1 MGPTCRACRRRRHGR
16 QRQQQV
22 ECNANPLP
30 WGVPNGHLH
39 ALMCVRVNNH
49 IYKTEPVKWRVR
61 YALGAAGCTPPLA
74 GCAPGPRTRPNVPSP
89 SLPLPDLPQVMGG
102 QEALEK
108 RLALVETH
116 QKEIHDT
123 LVAMEGEAERL
134 YREERGLLD
143 DDSRCIGGGGVWV
156 CEVSVGMGR
165 GGARYSVCCTRC
177 RHGFVS
183 APWNML
189 RCTPAG
195 LGLTAPH
202 LI

>member
-1 MGPTCRACRRRRHGR
+1 MRSGR
-16 QRQQQV
+16 S
-22 ECNANPLP
+22 
-30 WGVPNGHLH
+30 GLH
-39 ALMCVRVNNH
+39 
-49 IYKTEPVKWRVR
+49 P
-61 YALGAAGCTPPLA
+61 AAPRL
-74 GCAPGPRTRPNVPSP
+74 RTRSTHTPQPPCP

-165 GGARYSVCCTRC
+165 GGGA
-177 RHGFVS
+177 
-183 APWNML
+183 L
-189 RCTPAG
+189 
-195 LGLTAPH
+195 
-202 LI
+202 